1 MVFHDAGD
9 GNYDDVLSK
18 YRIQVA
24 AGDSTV
30 FFFWTMLLKSSSKDI
45 PVESVTKQTHAVR
58 KTNQKL
64 LTLL

>member
-30 FFFWTMLLKSSSKDI
+30 FFFLDHVVKKFF
-45 PVESVTKQTHAVR
+45 
-58 KTNQKL
+58 
-64 LTLL
+64 